1 MKRFLYPFLGLFLL
15 TGCGY
20 RFSDTAKTRE
30 VCRTVSI
37 PYIVGDQDG
46 SFTSTL
52 IHTLA
57 ASGKWKYHPNLGE
70 LTLKVS
76 LVGTRNEEVGFTRS
90 IQNGQLNKWISPN
103 ENRLSALVKVEMI
116 ETASQK
122 TVLGPEY
129 LSAGVIYDYDPDF
142 NADNLVQFSLAQYNF
157 QEISNRIAKAPL
169 DERLSQIIIDFVENT
184 W

>member
-1 MKRFLYPFLGLFLL
+1 MKRFLYSFLGLFLL

-20 RFSDTAKTRE
+20 RFSDLDKPTALY
-30 VCRTVSI
+30 RTVSI
-37 PYIVGDQDG
+37 PYIEGDQDG
-46 SFTSTL
+46 TFTSTL

-57 ASGKWKYHPNLGE
+57 ASGKWKYHPDNGE

-103 ENRLSALVKVEMI
+103 ENRLSALAKVEMI

-129 LSAGVIYDYDPDF
+129 LSAGVIYDYDPNF

-157 QEISNRIAKAPL
+157 HEISNRIAKAPL
-169 DERLSQIIIDFVENT
+169 DERLSQIIIEFVENA

>member
-1 MKRFLYPFLGLFLL
+1 MKRLLYPFLALFLL

-20 RFSDTAKTRE
+20 RFSDTTRTAE
-30 VCRTVSI
+30 FCKTVSI
-37 PYIVGDQDG
+37 PYIEGDQDG

-57 ASGKWKYHPNLGE
+57 ASGKWKYRPNQGE

-76 LVGTRNEEVGFTRS
+76 LIETRNEEVGFARS
-90 IQNGQLNKWISPN
+90 VQNEQLNKWISPN
-103 ENRLSALVKVEMI
+103 ENRLSTLVKVEMI

-129 LSAGVIYDYDPDF
+129 LSTGVIYDYDPDF

-169 DERLSQIIIDFVENT
+169 DERLSKIIIEFVENA